1 MTSIM
6 WMVDS
11 MADSDPSKPDF
22 DIWEDL
28 LNNAT
33 KGGRDVTNQLTIFS
47 HKIHAL
53 LTIWLVITQT
63 HSYCNMS
70 NYLKLFYTLE
80 DLDINTW
87 F

>member
-1 MTSIM
+1 MMGFSTTFLMRIFLVTSVM

-33 KGGRDVTNQLTIFS
+33 KGGRDVTNQLTIFHTKS
-47 HKIHAL
+47 MHYL
-53 LTIWLVITQT
+53 L
-63 HSYCNMS
+63 YG
-70 NYLKLFYTLE
+70 
-80 DLDINTW
+80 
-87 F
+87 